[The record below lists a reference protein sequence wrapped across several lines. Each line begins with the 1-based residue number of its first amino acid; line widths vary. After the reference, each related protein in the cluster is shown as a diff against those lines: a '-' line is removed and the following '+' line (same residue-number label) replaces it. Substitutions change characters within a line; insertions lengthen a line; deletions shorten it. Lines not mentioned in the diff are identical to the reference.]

1 MWQEESWELLVQP
14 YALCKLGAL
23 AASRVG
29 ITWLE
34 ALPEKLTSSQ
44 IQRMKPK
51 QRESRVT
58 LRFPYLT

>member
-1 MWQEESWELLVQP
+1 MQL
-14 YALCKLGAL
+14 YALGKLGAL
-23 AASRVG
+23 EASQVG
-29 ITWLE
+29 ITRLE